1 MKTKRKKKYK
11 SKAGS
16 YARKLDEPIPIIRP
30 REDIDI
36 DFEQIEL
43 RRLLPNL
50 NPDEQRQILI
60 ELLADE
66 QFRND
71 IELINLPRLNQLNQV
86 NQIRGQNFRRQEE
99 LGEQAFNRRVRQRRG
114 ASKKR
119 KKPKRKKPKR
129 RETRRGPK

>member
-43 RRLLPNL
+43 RRLIPNL

-71 IELINLPRLNQLNQV
+71 IERINLPRLNQLNQV

-99 LGEQAFNRRVRQRRG
+99 LGEQAFNRRVRQRRV

-119 KKPKRKKPKR
+119 NKPKR
-129 RETRRGPK
+129 RETRPGRK

>member
-36 DFEQIEL
+36 DFEQIEM
-43 RRLLPNL
+43 RRLIPNL

-71 IELINLPRLNQLNQV
+71 IERINLPRLNQLNQV

-99 LGEQAFNRRVRQRRG
+99 LGEQAFNRRVRQRRV

-119 KKPKRKKPKR
+119 NKPKR
-129 RETRRGPK
+129 RETRPGRK

>member
-36 DFEQIEL
+36 DFEQIEM
-43 RRLLPNL
+43 RRLIPNL

-71 IELINLPRLNQLNQV
+71 IEQINLPRLNQLNQV
-86 NQIRGQNFRRQEE
+86 NQIRAQNFRRQEE
-99 LGEQAFNRRVRQRRG
+99 LGEQAFNRRVRQRRL

-119 KKPKRKKPKR
+119 NKPKR
-129 RETRRGPK
+129 RETRRGRK

>member
-36 DFEQIEL
+36 DFEQIEM
-43 RRLLPNL
+43 RRLIPNL

-71 IELINLPRLNQLNQV
+71 IEQINLPRLNQLNQV
-86 NQIRGQNFRRQEE
+86 NQIRAQNFRRQEE
-99 LGEQAFNRRVRQRRG
+99 LGEQAFNRRVRQRRV

-119 KKPKRKKPKR
+119 NKPKR
-129 RETRRGPK
+129 RETRPGRK